1 MTCRSVSC
9 LFAIFLLPAVP
20 TLAFDETG
28 SKAAP
33 EITVSGKLVDP
44 DGKPVSGARVVL
56 REWAIAR
63 KSEEPFSQEAND
75 ILAETK
81 SDVDGS
87 FRFDGVVSRPFRG
100 WRDSNP
106 WDVVAFADGY
116 GLGWEHLPAAETER
130 ELSITLH
137 RAKSITGRLV
147 DESGNPVPECK
158 VEVANLAPPE
168 SAWHASYNDDRCISL
183 WWSQISPTAVTD
195 DDGRFDIAALPAEY
209 RAEVVFRHPKFA
221 HDAAFIAT
229 TAEKQPPVPAPGIGP
244 NQEKQERPV
253 YMPGFTHALKTGG
266 QIRGQVIY
274 ADTTKPA
281 AGARIM
287 ISRSGFGATTDQDGR
302 FELASLF
309 LGPCEVHAS
318 HDDTGY
324 LKARVM
330 VDCTREDPEH
340 EVELALPRGEVVRG
354 VVVDAASGAGV
365 RGVRVIYVAQGDSAG
380 SGFSPAN
387 PVVSDAAGRFEIF
400 VPAGSGEL
408 RVYGDWSE
416 RLPGYDVPDYARWQ
430 NNQSIAAGHSAKIDV
445 TAGKILDDVR
455 MTVGRGLVV
464 RGHVIDVEA
473 QPVFGAVV
481 TLRDKYGFQQN
492 ERSTVTDDE
501 GRFEFAGL
509 PPQDE
514 ARLEVLDVDRALRAS
529 ADVPA
534 DPSAGPDRLVD
545 VGAIKLQAT
554 GEIAGTVLG
563 DGKPLEGATVYLVAQ
578 INRDGRQEYET
589 IPHRK
594 ETDSQGRF
602 RFDAVEAG
610 MRYSAMVQRD
620 GYTDSGTPSQLVEA
634 GQTTEFEPI
643 ELKSRGTFVAG
654 VVVDPEGKPVAG
666 VTVSAQLRNGGS
678 ISYGRRGPPK
688 PTDAAGRFRIED
700 LPNEPLELMA
710 YIQPAE
716 NTKDRSIHFPAH
728 AKAEPGQTDVR
739 IVLDPKL
746 QRPLP

>member
-1 MTCRSVSC
+1 MACRFIC
-9 LFAIFLLPAVP
+9 CFITGAILLAGCE
-20 TLAFDETG
+20 LAANEVEST
-28 SKAAP
+28 AAP
-33 EITVSGKLVDP
+33 AITVAGQVLDP
-44 DGKPVSGARVVL
+44 DGKPVAGARVVL
-56 REWAIAR
+56 REWAAIRA
-63 KSEEPFSQEAND
+63 SELAFEEKVND
-75 ILAETK
+75 ILAEAK
-81 SDVDGS
+81 SDAEGR
-87 FRFDGVVSRPFRG
+87 FRFDAVASRPFRNS
-100 WRDSNP
+100 RDSP
-106 WDVVAFADGY
+106 WDVVAFADSY
-116 GLGWEHLPAAETER
+116 GLGWEHLPAAENDR
-130 ELSITLH
+130 ELTIKLH
-137 RAKSITGRLV
+137 PAKTITGRLI
-147 DESGNPVPECK
+147 DETGNPISNCRI
-158 VEVANLAPPE
+158 EVFNIAPPE
-168 SAWHASYNDDRCISL
+168 SVWLPSYGAAQCVSL
-183 WWSQISPTAVTD
+183 WRSRLSPVAMTD
-195 DDGRFDIAALPAEY
+195 EDGKFEIAGLPAGY
-209 RAEVVFRHPKFA
+209 RLEVVFRHPTFA
-221 HDAAFIAT
+221 HDAAYIAT
-229 TAEKQPPVPAPGIGP
+229 TDEEQLPVLCPGGA
-244 NQEKQERPV
+244 NGEMRERPV
-253 YMPGFTHALKTGG
+253 YMPGFTHTMKPGG
-266 QIRGQVIY
+266 QIRGKVVF
-274 ADTTKPA
+274 ADTKKPA
-281 AGARIM
+281 ARAYIRRGGG
-287 ISRSGFGATTDQDGR
+287 GFGTKTDDEGQ
-302 FELASLF
+302 FELTSLA
-309 LGPCEVHAS
+309 LQQYEIYAGVTDAA
-318 HDDTGY
+318 Y
-324 LKARVM
+324 LAARAT
-330 VDCTREDPEH
+330 VDCTLENREH
-340 EVELALPRGEVVRG
+340 EIALELARGETVRG
-354 VVVDAASGAGV
+354 VVADATTGAGV
-365 RGVRVIYVAQGDSAG
+365 QGVRVAYVEQGAQDDL
-380 SGFSPAN
+380 GFSPTTPAR
-387 PVVSDAAGRFEIF
+387 SDAGGRFEIF
-400 VPAGSGEL
+400 VPPGPGEL

-455 MTVGRGLVV
+455 LTVGRGLVV

-545 VGAIKLQAT
+545 VGAVKLQAT

-589 IPHRK
+589 IPHRL

-610 MRYSAMVQRD
+610 VRYSAMVQRD

-634 GQTTEFEPI
+634 GQKTEFEPI
-643 ELKSRGTFVAG
+643 ALKSRGAFVAG

-678 ISYGRRGPPK
+678 ISYGRSGAPK
-688 PTDAAGRFRIED
+688 PTDAAGRFRIND
-700 LPNEPLELMA
+700 IPNEPLELMA
-710 YIQPAE
+710 WIP
-716 NTKDRSIHFPAH
+716 TRHPKDHVIHFPAY